1 MGYGIINIKKKKTKK
16 QSISEIVNLVK
27 NNLRLLD
34 KDYQKELS
42 SKLEDLNH
50 KLKDIVNEDNAEFY
64 KTTIDK
70 QKV

>member
-1 MGYGIINIKKKKTKK
+1 M
-16 QSISEIVNLVK
+16 K

-50 KLKDIVNEDNAEFY
+50 KLKDIINEDNAEFY
-64 KTTIDK
+64 KSILDK
-70 QKV
+70 QKVLKYY